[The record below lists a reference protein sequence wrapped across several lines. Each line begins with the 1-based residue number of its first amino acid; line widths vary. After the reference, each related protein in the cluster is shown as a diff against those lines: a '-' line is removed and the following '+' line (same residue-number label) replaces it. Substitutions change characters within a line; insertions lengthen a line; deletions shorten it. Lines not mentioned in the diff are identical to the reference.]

1 MSRTAKNST
10 KVRSLASVVSQSQAK
25 DGASR
30 FIAALGK
37 QRRYERELQLLPG

>member
-10 KVRSLASVVSQSQAK
+10 KVRSLASVVSQSQPK
-25 DGASR
+25 DGAS

-37 QRRYERELQLLPG
+37 QRRYEPELQLLPG